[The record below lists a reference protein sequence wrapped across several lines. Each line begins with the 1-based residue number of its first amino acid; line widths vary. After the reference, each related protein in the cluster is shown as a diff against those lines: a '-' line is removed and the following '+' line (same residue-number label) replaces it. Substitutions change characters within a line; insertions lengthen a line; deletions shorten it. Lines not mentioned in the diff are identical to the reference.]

1 MDTSVLTP
9 RNVTPIGSRCGA
21 VRLLRPQL
29 GNAFLTGRRLTQC
42 NSIII
47 SKGQRKRDSTVTC
60 SSSQK
65 LQVRMMTDVV
75 SQNWKT
81 SLKGTSVTV
90 LKAHPHL
97 GVKS

>member
-1 MDTSVLTP
+1 MDTSVLTT
-9 RNVTPIGSRCGA
+9 RNLTPFGSRCGA
-21 VRLLRPQL
+21 VRLVRPQL

-42 NSIII
+42 KSTVI
-47 SKGQRKRDSTVTC
+47 SKGQRKRDSAVTC

-81 SLKGTSVTV
+81 CLKDIGDS
-90 LKAHPHL
+90 A
-97 GVKS
+97 